1 MLSSFTH
8 HSHLCPITLQNLGH
22 LTLAPKVGYKGTT
35 PIIHLTYSNG
45 DKCGIDPTKKYHT
58 DIFLTCAK
66 EHVSYWYSHSLS
78 IPWSETQTRSACSCS
93 PPVCGPHC
101 MSTLHNIS

>member
-22 LTLAPKVGYKGTT
+22 LTLAPKVGYKGAT

-78 IPWSETQTRSACSCS
+78 IPWSETQTHSACT
-93 PPVCGPHC
+93 C
-101 MSTLHNIS
+101 MCM